1 MSLNENVKVKKRIF
15 ARRKA
20 DFTSQ
25 FKKDFNKI
33 SQSGAHDMSRLRD
46 AIKLLIDN
54 EATISKEWCDH
65 RLNGKWSDHRE
76 LHVKGDLLLIYR
88 LEGDN
93 EVIFVRVGTHSKL
106 FGM

>member
-1 MSLNENVKVKKRIF
+1 MSLNENEKVKKKYF

-25 FKKDFNKI
+25 FKKDFIKI
-33 SQSGAHDMSRLRD
+33 SRSGSHDMIRLKE
-46 AIKLLIDN
+46 AINLLINN
-54 EATISKEWCDH
+54 ESPISREWCDH

-88 LEGDN
+88 LKDDN
-93 EVIFVRVGTHSKL
+93 EVIFVRIGTHSKL
-106 FGM
+106 FGI